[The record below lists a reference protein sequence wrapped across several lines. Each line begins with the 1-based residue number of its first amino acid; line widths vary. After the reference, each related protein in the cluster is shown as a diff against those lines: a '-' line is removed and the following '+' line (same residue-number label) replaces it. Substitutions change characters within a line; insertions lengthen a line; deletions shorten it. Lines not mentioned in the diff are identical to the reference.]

1 MTLSNIADATIA
13 PALHTSSLKVAE
25 GTTGDIMRIVL
36 DCYKSKNNQV
46 KNFAPH
52 LQGSSI
58 KQTCQNIWDFV
69 KQNIRYK
76 VDPPGQQWIKE
87 PARVWADKVCD
98 CKSYSVFIAS
108 CLRHLGIN
116 GMFRFVSFDAD
127 NSTPTHVYIVV
138 PNGGKEIVIDCVV
151 KKFNQE
157 EPYQYKHDYCM
168 TRISQLAGVPVKKA
182 VVKRKAYASINTIGL
197 CSCGDQKIGLGPLV
211 DPGTAVATAS
221 AGASLIKS
229 GITAGTQAA
238 KGLIQ
243 SVFSKN
249 GVSPSFFNTFG
260 FLKFLDNSTS
270 QWKSR
275 LAQFRDW
282 TPEQRIAWYIDRMN
296 SGDNC
301 HSAMVQYAEMFGN
314 VASQIDDRGKVPY
327 ALANLFNEVAEQVY
341 FKGSDRVQCG
351 AFTYYKKDM
360 LNDLTK
366 TPDYAQAVQSLRE
379 QTKITPE
386 PDSTT
391 KKAGSTILFLGLAAG
406 ALYLFNKK

>member
-1 MTLSNIADATIA
+1 MTLSNIADASIA
-13 PALHTSSLKVAE
+13 PALHTSSLKVVE
-25 GTTGDIMRIVL
+25 GTTGDIMRVVL
-36 DCYKSKNNQV
+36 DCYKTKNNQV

-52 LQGSSI
+52 LKGSTVR
-58 KQTCQNIWDFV
+58 QTCHNIWDFV
-69 KQNIRYK
+69 KENIRYK
-76 VDPPGQQWIKE
+76 VDPEGQQWIKE
-87 PARVWADKVCD
+87 PARVWVDKVCD

-116 GMFRFVSFDAD
+116 GMFRFVSFDAN

-138 PNGGKEIVIDCVV
+138 PNAGKEIVIDCVL

-182 VVKRKAYASINTIGL
+182 VVKKKAYATIATIG
-197 CSCGDQKIGLGPLV
+197 CGCDNNRVGVVPL
-211 DPGTAVATAS
+211 ALAATAK
-221 AGASLIKS
+221 ASLVKE
-229 GITAGTQAA
+229 GIQAGTDAA

-243 SVFSKN
+243 SVFSAN

-275 LAQFRDW
+275 LAQFRNW
-282 TPEQRIAWYIDRMN
+282 SPEQRIAWYIDRMN

-301 HSAMVQYAEMFGN
+301 HSAMVQYAELFGN
-314 VASQIDDRGKVPY
+314 VFNGKGIDDRGRVPF

-360 LNDLTK
+360 LNDITK
-366 TPDYAQAVQSLRE
+366 TPDYAQGLQSLRE

-386 PDSTT
+386 TGTSTT
-391 KKAGSTILFLGLAAG
+391 SKAGSTLLFLGIAAG